1 MNLVE
6 GSFQFLLCRCPRL
19 NTYCNHWYH
28 WQPLSGPRSFASP
41 GVGKA
46 ISVTSCRVCTVSW
59 SRAFGLRHQELV
71 SSMGSV
77 SSAHSSPSWLL
88 GRWALPSLIPGIFSL
103 APLLARYMAF
113 RIPHISELQKKKKK
127 STVFSCR
134 FIYVRVWMCFNYVY
148 LTL

>member
-28 WQPLSGPRSFASP
+28 WQPLSGPRSFVSP

-46 ISVTSCRVCTVSW
+46 ISVTSCTVCTVSW
-59 SRAFGLRHQELV
+59 SRAFGLHHQELV
-71 SSMGSV
+71 SSMGSI

-103 APLLARYMAF
+103 APLLARYMVF
-113 RIPHISELQKKKKK
+113 RIPHISELQEKKKKK
-127 STVFSCR
+127 VLCSHVGLF
-134 FIYVRVWMCFNYVY
+134 MCEYECV
-148 LTL
+148 LIMCI